1 MIKNNKLFLLTIIT
15 VVIVGASLFF
25 IQIALAQSSNDI
37 AIQCQQGG
45 DCARPATG
53 LLQFLG
59 NKQQTWLMLTVAGLI
74 DGINPCA
81 IGTLILLLG
90 YLMVFAKKENLM
102 LPLGA
107 IYITTIFI
115 TYFLIGVIFS
125 GLASQLLH
133 WAAYPLISQIFK
145 IAVLTIIALA
155 GLLNIKDYF
164 WYQKG
169 LSLGISKKQSGII
182 LKYLEKIS
190 FPTVIVLG
198 VLVTLFELPCSL
210 PIYIGSVT
218 ILTGLFSWAKVMLY
232 LLWYNLMFIVPILIV
247 FVALLWS
254 KRIFEA
260 KDWQERSNKY
270 MKLMLGL
277 SQIIIAVALY
287 FL

>member
-1 MIKNNKLFLLTIIT
+1 MKKSNKLVLLFIVVTIISGWLIFSQN
-15 VVIVGASLFF
+15 V
-25 IQIALAQSSNDI
+25 LAQGVNDI
-37 AIQCQQGG
+37 TIQCQQGG
-45 DCARPATG
+45 ACARPATG

-59 NKQQTWLMLTVAGLI
+59 GRQQTWLMLTVAGLI

-90 YLMVFAKKENLM
+90 YLMVFAKKEKLM
-102 LPLGA
+102 LPLGSV
-107 IYITTIFI
+107 YIITIFV

-125 GLASQLLH
+125 GFASQLLN
-133 WAAYPLISQIFK
+133 WTAYPLVSKIFK
-145 IAVLTIIALA
+145 IVILTLIALA

-182 LKYLEKIS
+182 LKYLEKLS
-190 FPTVIVLG
+190 FPTVIILG

-232 LLWYNLMFIVPILIV
+232 LLWYNLMFIVPILVVFIV
-247 FVALLWS
+247 LLWS

-260 KDWQERSNKY
+260 KDWQERSNRY

-277 SQIIIAVALY
+277 SQVIIAVALY